1 MECAGYADTAPRIIH
16 DTNII
21 NSTSTKMRRSIILTA
36 FMSVITAMALHAQP
50 DAGTFSITP
59 RIGVTLPDIT
69 GNPQVYVGASA
80 PAPEHRF
87 ITAWTN
93 DSRRST
99 GYYFG
104 CDASYQLTSLIGLSA
119 GVGYSFQGT
128 KYEDFE
134 LDDAVSEDKPST
146 KICDTKLDLRYITF
160 PITASL
166 YVANGLALKAGI
178 QPAVCVGKDIKSK
191 IVFAE
196 SGMDYEDEYERI
208 SGFDL
213 SVPVGLSYEYENVIL
228 EAHYNIGLTDTYR
241 KIEGDMSSGAK
252 PTADVEKKHKNSV
265 IIFTVGYKFSLR

>member
-1 MECAGYADTAPRIIH
+1 
-16 DTNII
+16 
-21 NSTSTKMRRSIILTA
+21 MRKNIILTTI
-36 FMSVITAMALHAQP
+36 MSVIAAIALHAQP
-50 DAGTFSITP
+50 DAGTFSVTP

-69 GNPQVYVGASA
+69 GNPQAYIATSG
-80 PAPEHRF
+80 PAPEYKT
-87 ITAWTN
+87 IAGSTS
-93 DSRRST
+93 DSRRTT

-160 PITASL
+160 PITASV
-166 YVANGLALKAGI
+166 YVADGLALKAGI

-191 IVFAE
+191 IVLAE
-196 SGMDYEDEYERI
+196 SGMDYESEYERI

-228 EAHYNIGLTDTYR
+228 EARYNIGLTDTY
-241 KIEGDMSSGAK
+241 KKSDSDMASGAK
-252 PTADVEKKHKNSV
+252 PTADGGRKHKNSV
-265 IIFTVGYKFSLR
+265 IMFTVGYKFSFR